1 MRKVKIPAGIILVP
15 WYIVDGK
22 YVRIKTID
30 FLNFLVFLN
39 IMVAKIGKEREYVF
53 IENNIIR
60 IIEVSDIVQMLLQW
74 LDENFV
80 KFEAE
85 VPIDDVKEAFII
97 KSSMLFDKTTL
108 FFLKEIEFK
117 QKFDSKDESYLY
129 FLNTA
134 VKVNRDGID
143 LIKYKD
149 LEWLIMDEQVVKRN
163 FFLPKKAITRLIIPY
178 QIFIWNIAG
187 QDEVRYKAF
196 MSVIGYLLHRYQ
208 DAANAKAINLLDETE
223 ETDLAEGGRGKS
235 LFVKAIGFMV
245 AVCALSGKD
254 FTGNNIF
261 AFQRVSRYT
270 AVLLIDDAGHNLR
283 FEVFYNRITDG
294 FTVNVKYKQEYHI
307 PFEESPKVV
316 ITSNHILKALA
327 GNSTDRRRYEIELS
341 SHYGKDLT
349 VYDDFGHYF
358 FTDWD
363 QRQWDEFTLYMLSCV
378 QLYLTE
384 GLIEAPSIHLN
395 ERRLVSELGIEFL
408 DFMEEEL
415 QGKTK
420 LHKKELFSKFS
431 KGGYV
436 NQRYLPNQ
444 RTFTTKVKKYL
455 EYKQIPY
462 REIPLNTKMYFEIL
476 SEKDLKPMITIDS
489 VDTDYR
495 TVDTAN
501 KLTRLVNQLQKFFS
515 TDNTTKN

>member
-1 MRKVKIPAGIILVP
+1 MKEESEETQTLYYP
-15 WYIVDGK
+15 WYVNKNGK
-22 YVRIKTID
+22 VGVRSID
-30 FLNFLVFLN
+30 YLNFLQYLN
-39 IMVAKIGKEREYVF
+39 IKIAKIGNIKEFVLLK
-53 IENNIIR
+53 NNILK
-60 IIEVSDIVQMLLQW
+60 IIEVSDIIQIAIKW
-74 LDENFV
+74 LVENVDLSTHHVSVDE
-80 KFEAE
+80 
-85 VPIDDVKEAFII
+85 VKEAWINKSKILLDI
-97 KSSMLFDKTTL
+97 KTL
-108 FFLKEIEFK
+108 CYMEEIEFK
-117 QKFDSKDESYLY
+117 QKFDSKDESYFY
-129 FLNTA
+129 FLNTV
-134 VKVNRDGID
+134 VKVTAEGKS
-143 LIKYKD
+143 LVEYKD
-149 LEWLIMDEQVVKRN
+149 LTWYVMEDQIIKRS
-163 FFLPKKAITRLIIPY
+163 FYLPKKPVDKLNIPY

-187 QDEVRYKAF
+187 QEEVRYKAF

-261 AFQRVSRYT
+261 AFQRVNRYT

-316 ITSNHILKALA
+316 ITSNHILKAIA

-415 QGKTK
+415 NGKTR

-455 EYKQIPY
+455 EYKDIPY
-462 REIPLNTKMYFEIL
+462 KETPMNTKMYFEIL
-476 SEKDLKPMITIDS
+476 TEKDLKPMITIDN
-489 VDTDYR
+489 VDTDYK

-501 KLTRLVNQLQKFFS
+501 KMTRLVNQLQKFFN
-515 TDNTTKN
+515 TDNSTKN